1 MSDTDRVLRPLDEAA
16 AAIEMLES
24 YESPAALQE
33 ALRATW
39 HAVEQSLRRLL
50 RSDVTAPDDI
60 RMTALSPAQMPMAT
74 VLTELRRRDLIS
86 LRLAGRIHELQQALG
101 RGSGLR
107 PGDADSAARLV
118 ETLRAEVA
126 QRAENAS
133 RSPIAPRVP
142 ADTLPVAM
150 DSPTAAPARAQTAT
164 GPSAGPRRPL
174 YVMAGVAV
182 ALAVVAVAI
191 VLFGGETDL
200 ERGIDAF
207 ADGRHD
213 VAEQYFRAALY
224 GDDGSVTARLY
235 LARILRG
242 QGHNRE
248 AADLLGAAARLA
260 PEDAAV
266 RRELGYLFVELD
278 RTSAAIEQFQ
288 HAVELEPDEPLNWVG
303 LIQALR
309 LAGDPAADEWHRRAP
324 AEARAILETR

>member
-16 AAIEMLES
+16 AAIEKLES
-24 YESPAALQE
+24 YESPAALQD

-50 RSDVTAPDDI
+50 RSDATAPDDI
-60 RMTALSPAQMPMAT
+60 RMTALSPAQMPVAV

-86 LRLAGRIHELQQALG
+86 LQLAGRIHELQQALG
-101 RGSGLR
+101 RASGLR
-107 PGDADSAARLV
+107 PGDADGAARLV
-118 ETLRAEVA
+118 EALRAEVA
-126 QRAENAS
+126 QRAQRAES
-133 RSPIAPRVP
+133 TDTVP
-142 ADTLPVAM
+142 AAA
-150 DSPTAAPARAQTAT
+150 DSPTAAPARAQSAT
-164 GPSAGPRRPL
+164 DTTVGPRRPL

-182 ALAVVAVAI
+182 ALALVAI
-191 VLFGGETDL
+191 AVVLFGGETDL

-213 VAEQYFRAALY
+213 VAEQHFRAALY

-242 QGHNRE
+242 QDRDRE

-278 RTSAAIEQFQ
+278 RTSAAAEQFQ

-303 LIQALR
+303 LVRALR
-309 LAGDPAADEWHRRAP
+309 LAGDPAADEWQRRAP
-324 AEARAILETR
+324 EEARAILETR